1 MAQVQE
7 EVVLLRLTKV
17 VKNKDHEDDF
27 LLADNETLYSIEKIA
42 QELLGEN
49 IIVEIERAK

>member
-49 IIVEIERAK
+49 VIVEIERAK

>member
-1 MAQVQE
+1 MAQIQE
-7 EVVLLRLTKV
+7 EIVVLRLTKV
-17 VKNKDHEDDF
+17 VRNKDHENDF

-49 IIVEIERAK
+49 VIVEIERSK

>member
-1 MAQVQE
+1 MAQMQE
-7 EVVLLRLTKV
+7 ETVLLRLTKV

-49 IIVEIERAK
+49 IIVEIERSK

>member
-1 MAQVQE
+1 VAQVQE

-49 IIVEIERAK
+49 VIVEIERAK

>member
-1 MAQVQE
+1 MAQIQE
-7 EVVLLRLTKV
+7 EIVVLRLTKV

-49 IIVEIERAK
+49 IIVEIERSK

>member
-49 IIVEIERAK
+49 VIVEIERSK

>member
-1 MAQVQE
+1 MAQMQE
-7 EVVLLRLTKV
+7 EIVLLRLTKV

-49 IIVEIERAK
+49 IIVEIERSK

>member
-27 LLADNETLYSIEKIA
+27 LLADNETLYSIERIA

-49 IIVEIERAK
+49 VIVEIERAK

>member
-1 MAQVQE
+1 MAQMQE
-7 EVVLLRLTKV
+7 ETVLLRLTKV

-49 IIVEIERAK
+49 IIVEIERTK